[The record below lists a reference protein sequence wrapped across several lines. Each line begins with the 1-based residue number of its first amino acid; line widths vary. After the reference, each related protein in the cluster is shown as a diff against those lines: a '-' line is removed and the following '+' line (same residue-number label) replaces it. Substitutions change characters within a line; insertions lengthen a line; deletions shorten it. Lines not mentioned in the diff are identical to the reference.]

1 MLSQPLLGWTPLSA
15 IVQTRVRDETRLALV
30 QALVCFMEQALYRS
44 ATDEIRLAQYV
55 YEVSRSPCYQSALHR
70 QTCDVFGVASLT
82 R

>member
-1 MLSQPLLGWTPLSA
+1 MDAPERDSSDES
-15 IVQTRVRDETRLALV
+15 TRRDETRLALV